1 MLINALS
8 PSKCTRQHW
17 SQSKTNTKNQSS
29 HWPMETSRVILPTI
43 RKIEL
48 NKEKKQ
54 RREKKFYKMATSMT
68 YKSVLKLSSFNLVTK
83 SYWNE
88 HLWITKLL
96 GQCSS

>member
-48 NKEKKQ
+48 NKGKNKGEK
-54 RREKKFYKMATSMT
+54 RNF
-68 YKSVLKLSSFNLVTK
+68 TK
-83 SYWNE
+83 WQ
-88 HLWITKLL
+88 LA
-96 GQCSS
+96 